1 MDPAHPKE
9 ITTAK
14 FRRAIAQAQEASDS
28 ADRQQRRKSLEMDE
42 SAQIQR
48 QLIIGERNRLLYGE
62 KVDLDLP
69 AILRAEFTRFFT
81 THPQLTVD
89 QLVRYILD
97 NVTYQYF
104 DRPTTLALTDQAT
117 VVNYLMKIA
126 QAELARKQASF
137 ANAEEENDFYRIVVL
152 KAIDECWVE
161 EIDGLTQLQTIVASR
176 STAQRNPLYEY
187 HKEALR
193 SYNAMRHDLY
203 HRITRHLLM
212 STIDVNKK
220 GEKQIYFV

>member
-1 MDPAHPKE
+1 
-9 ITTAK
+9 
-14 FRRAIAQAQEASDS
+14 
-28 ADRQQRRKSLEMDE
+28 MDE

-48 QLIIGERNRLLYGE
+48 QLIIGERNRLLYHQQ
-62 KVDLDLP
+62 VDLDLA
-69 AILRAEFTRFFT
+69 AILQAEFTRFFT
-81 THPQLTVD
+81 THPALTVD

-104 DRPTTLALTDQAT
+104 ARPTTLDLTDQTT
-117 VVNYLMKIA
+117 VVDYLMNIA
-126 QAELARKQASF
+126 RAELGRKQATF
-137 ANAEEENDFYRIVVL
+137 ADTQEENDFYRIVVL

-161 EIDGLTQLQTIVASR
+161 EIDGLSQLQTIVTSR